1 MKKNKVKYI
10 DDGRTIANMNVEG
23 MPWYNPA
30 KSDAASGASE
40 SSDAS
45 QPADPLSVKE
55 TLYVAGGVLKASLLV
70 ALVFIVVFT
79 IFILF
84 AVFVWLK

>member
-23 MPWYNPA
+23 MPWYNPGKSEA
-30 KSDAASGASE
+30 VSDAAG
-40 SSDAS
+40 SSDTS
-45 QPADPLSVKE
+45 KPVEPLSAKE
-55 TLYVAGGVLKASLLV
+55 TLYVASGVLKASLLV
-70 ALVFIVVFT
+70 ALVFVVAFT
-79 IFILF
+79 LFILF